1 MQLKVN
7 SKISTLA
14 LCVSVLLGN
23 SGQALADN
31 DSSELSTGSAPVAK
45 SIQLSDPLHAGDSLT
60 LSVDDIA
67 QDPDGDT
74 LYIDQVEVV
83 DDAGSVESQ
92 SDDSVTLEF
101 FNSGRQKVTFTIS
114 DSTGEVLVTTAT
126 FNIDVLSDKQL
137 HRFFNQATFGPTH
150 ELMEGAAS
158 FDIDA
163 WLDEQ
168 FAMPVSSHE
177 ALAQEIGG
185 NDYAANDDA
194 WLELANYGDDQLRQR
209 VAFALSEVFVVSRYG
224 TLYEYPQSQLNYYDV
239 LNYGAFGNFRDLISK
254 VTRHPA
260 MGTYLTLRNSKKEN
274 EEQGT
279 YPDENYAREV
289 MQLFTIGLYELNNDG
304 SAKTDSDG
312 NKIETYTQDD
322 IRNVAKALTGWVRA
336 SGDELLV
343 KPMVAKESYHDD
355 SEKVV
360 MGTTI
365 PAGQST
371 EEDLS
376 SVLDIL
382 FNHPNTAPFFAKHMI
397 KRLITSNPS
406 PEYIERVANVF
417 IDNGEGVRGDMQ
429 AVIRAI
435 LTDEEA
441 LGEDSE
447 HMPIKAKEPIVA
459 VVNLM
464 RALDMETE
472 TEHVVNSDIPFWR
485 IGQGPMRANS
495 VFNFYSQDYSPSG
508 TDISAPELEF
518 MTWPTYIVTHNY
530 MRTFVADWRT
540 PLLPD
545 YSYLQEAGEDTDEL
559 MRRIGLVFYGGELD
573 ERLEEILRAHVEFLN
588 TRPTYEETLKQ
599 LMEFVISSE
608 DFYIQD

>member
-177 ALAQEIGG
+177 ALAKEIGG
-185 NDYAANDDA
+185 SDYAANDDA

-224 TLYEYPQSQLNYYDV
+224 TLYDRPQSLLNYYDV
-239 LNYGAFGNFRDLISK
+239 LNYGAFGSFRDLIK
-254 VTRHPA
+254 NVTLHPA
-260 MGTYLTLRNSKKEN
+260 MGVYLTLMHSKKEN
-274 EEQGT
+274 EEAGT
-279 YPDENYAREV
+279 FPDENYAREV
-289 MQLFTIGLYELNNDG
+289 MQLFTVGLYELNNDG
-304 SAKTDSDG
+304 SIKTDSDG
-312 NKIETYTQDD
+312 NQIETYTQDD
-322 IRNVAKALTGWVRA
+322 ISNVARALTGWVRA
-336 SGDELLV
+336 SGDDLYV
-343 KPMVAKESYHDD
+343 QPMVADESNHDD
-355 SEKVV
+355 GEKVI
-360 MGTTI
+360 MGNTI

-397 KRLITSNPS
+397 KRLVTSNPS

-417 IDNGEGVRGDMQ
+417 IDNGEGERGDMQ

-441 LGEDSE
+441 LGEDAE

-495 VFNFYSQDYSPSG
+495 VFNFYSQDYSPAG
-508 TDISAPELEF
+508 TETSAPELEF
-518 MTWPTYIVTHNY
+518 MTWPTYIATHNY
-530 MRTFVADWRT
+530 MRTFAADWRT

-545 YSYLQEAGEDTDEL
+545 YSYLQEAGDDVDDL
-559 MRRIGLVFYGGELD
+559 MRRIGLVFFGGQLD
-573 ERLEEILRAHVEFLN
+573 ARLEEILRTHLAFLN
-588 TRPTYEETLKQ
+588 TKPTYEETLKQ
-599 LMEFVISSE
+599 LVEFIISSE

>member
-7 SKISTLA
+7 SKISTIA

-23 SGQALADN
+23 SGQAFAEN

-45 SIQLSDPLHAGDSLT
+45 SIQSQSSLHAGDSVT
-60 LSVDDIA
+60 LNVDDIA

-74 LYIDQVEVV
+74 LYIDQVDV
-83 DDAGSVESQ
+83 DGDEGSIENQ
-92 SDDSVTLEF
+92 TDDSVTLEF
-101 FNSGRQKVTFTIS
+101 FHSGRQQVTFTIS

-137 HRFFNQATFGPTH
+137 HRFLNQATFGPTH
-150 ELMEGAAS
+150 ELMESAAS
-158 FDIDA
+158 FDLDA

-168 FAMPVSSHE
+168 FNLPVSSHE
-177 ALAQEIGG
+177 ALAKEIGG

-224 TLYEYPQSQLNYYDV
+224 TLYDRPQSLLNYYDV
-239 LNYGAFGNFRDLISK
+239 LNYGAFGNFRDLIENI
-254 VTRHPA
+254 TRHPA
-260 MGTYLTLRNSKKEN
+260 MGVYLTLMNSRKEDK
-274 EEQGT
+274 EKGT

-289 MQLFTIGLYELNNDG
+289 LQLFTIGLYELNNDG
-304 SAKTDSDG
+304 SVKTDANG
-312 NKIETYTQDD
+312 NNVETYTQDD
-322 IRNVAKALTGWVRA
+322 VRNVARALTGWVRQ
-336 SGDELLV
+336 SGDDLYV
-343 KPMVAKESYHDD
+343 QPMVAKESNHDD
-355 SEKVV
+355 GEKVI
-360 MGTTI
+360 MGHTL

-371 EEDLS
+371 EQDLA
-376 SVLDIL
+376 SVMDIL
-382 FNHPNTAPFFAKHMI
+382 YNHPNAAPFFAKHMI
-397 KRLITSNPS
+397 KRLVTSNPS
-406 PEYIERVANVF
+406 PDYIERVANVF
-417 IDNGEGVRGDMQ
+417 IDNGEGERGDLE

-441 LGEDSE
+441 LGEDAE

-545 YSYLQEAGEDTDEL
+545 YSYLQGAGTDTDEL
-559 MRRIGLVFYGGELD
+559 MRRIGLIFFGGDLD
-573 ERLEEILRAHVEFLN
+573 ARLEEILRAHIDFLH

-599 LMEFVISSE
+599 LMEFIISSE